1 MLAVFWWDATRF
13 IIPNWLVGGLLALY
27 PLYVLISPEPVN
39 WIAALGVGAIAFAI
53 GIAIFAA
60 NIMGGGDVKL
70 LTVCCLWVGIDPIF
84 EYIIIT
90 SLIGGALSILLM
102 VARPL
107 ATYTYLKIRK
117 DGLLPQVLEQ
127 GKPIPYGL
135 AIAGAFLIL
144 LAQGKLTGIELP
156 L

>member
-1 MLAVFWWDATRF
+1 FWWDATRF
-13 IIPNWLVGGLLALY
+13 LIPNWIIGFMLALY
-27 PLYVLISPEPVN
+27 PLYVLLSPEPVQ
-39 WIAALGVGAIAFAI
+39 WIPALGVATIALAI

-70 LTVCCLWVGIDPIF
+70 LAACCLWAGMEPILDF
-84 EYIIIT
+84 ILYT
-90 SLIGGALSILLM
+90 ALLGGALSILLL

-107 ATYTYLKIRK
+107 AAYLYLRVVKNGILPE
-117 DGLLPQVLEQ
+117 LLEH

-135 AIAGAFLIL
+135 AIAGGFLIL
-144 LAQGKLTGIELP
+144 LAQGKLTGMELA